1 MIENITIQNLLIFTF
16 VLAVASFA
24 VGYFLGQQRAAIR
37 VMLKMREA
45 IEEENV
51 PSGLIAFALN
61 WAIKRHRER
70 VRDKEDKKYTSYQ
83 ATVSAEE
90 EE

>member
-1 MIENITIQNLLIFTF
+1 MIEKATTEHMLIFTF

-24 VGYFLGQQRAAIR
+24 VGYLLGQQHAAIR
-37 VMLKMREA
+37 VMLKMRRA
-45 IEEENV
+45 IEEEIV

-61 WAIKRHRER
+61 WVIERHRKE
-70 VRDKEDKKYTSYQ
+70 VRNKEARKYTSYQ